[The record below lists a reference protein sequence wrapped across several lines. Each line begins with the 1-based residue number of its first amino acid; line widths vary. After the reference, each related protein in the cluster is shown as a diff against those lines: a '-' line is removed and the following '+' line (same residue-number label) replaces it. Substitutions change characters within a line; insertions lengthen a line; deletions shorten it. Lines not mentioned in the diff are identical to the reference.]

1 LAVARAVARHA
12 EKALEKTAA
21 ALSLIADEKVVLIAV
36 AGAWLYFR
44 YALRTPRARRCGN
57 QMVAN
62 AVIAAALP
70 HLVKRVVDRER
81 PDRKVV
87 GLVRHGIPR
96 SGKRWDSFPSGHAV
110 HVGALASALDRFL
123 PPRWRLL
130 LWPGAA
136 ALAATR
142 LVLLAHYMTDVAAGL
157 LLGAL
162 IDRVVAR
169 RTRATREAAGGCAS
183 ATRQQIAAARRQC

>member
-1 LAVARAVARHA
+1 M
-12 EKALEKTAA
+12 
-21 ALSLIADEKVVLIAV
+21 S
-36 AGAWLYFR
+36 
-44 YALRTPRARRCGN
+44 
-57 QMVAN
+57 N

-70 HLVKRVVDRER
+70 HLAKRVVDRER

-87 GLVRHGIPR
+87 GLIRHGVPR

-142 LVLLAHYMTDVAAGL
+142 LVLLAHYLTDVAAGL

-162 IDRVVAR
+162 IDRGVAR
-169 RTRATREAAGGCAS
+169 LARAEHEAADRCAS
-183 ATRQQIAAARRQC
+183 TARQQIAAARRSR

>member
-1 LAVARAVARHA
+1 VARHA
-12 EKALEKTAA
+12 EKPLEKTTS
-21 ALSLIADEKVVLIAV
+21 ALSWIADEKIVLVAV

-44 YALRTPRARRCGN
+44 FALRTPRARRCGN
-57 QMVAN
+57 QMASD

-87 GLVRHGIPR
+87 GFIRHGIPR
-96 SGKRWDSFPSGHAV
+96 SGNRWDSFPSGHAV
-110 HVGALASALDRFL
+110 HVGALASALGRFL

-130 LWPGAA
+130 LWPSAA

-142 LVLLAHYMTDVAAGL
+142 LLLLAHYPTDVAAGL
-157 LLGAL
+157 LLGAA
-162 IDRVVAR
+162 IDRTIAR
-169 RTRATREAAGGCAS
+169 LAGE
-183 ATRQQIAAARRQC
+183 TPQQIVPAGRWR

>member
-1 LAVARAVARHA
+1 
-12 EKALEKTAA
+12 
-21 ALSLIADEKVVLIAV
+21 LIADEKVVLVAV

-44 YALRTPRARRCGN
+44 FGLRTKRARRCGN

-70 HLVKRVVDRER
+70 HLAKRVVDRER

-87 GLVRHGIPR
+87 GFIRHGIPR
-96 SGKRWDSFPSGHAV
+96 SGERWDSFPSGHAV

-123 PPRWRLL
+123 PARWRLV
-130 LWPGAA
+130 LWPSAG
-136 ALAATR
+136 ALATTR
-142 LVLLAHYMTDVAAGL
+142 IVLLAHYATDVAAGL
-157 LLGAL
+157 LIGAM

-169 RTRATREAAGGCAS
+169 LARG
-183 ATRQQIAAARRQC
+183 TRQQIAGVRRRR